1 MTAIMTTRAEP
12 QERTGRLTYVRHT
25 QCESDPRSTADHDVV
40 RRVADYA
47 AGYADAKAEKGSR
60 G

>member
-1 MTAIMTTRAEP
+1 MR
-12 QERTGRLTYVRHT
+12 RT
-25 QCESDPRSTADHDVV
+25 QCETDPRSSTSGDVV

-47 AGYADAKAEKGSR
+47 AGYADAEADHDDVRRDR